1 MLAAAMLVDDSLATY
16 AERTAYKFLGRDI
29 RCAELDQHSRSFA
42 AYCQHPGL
50 RRADWLSVIFGGAIL
65 GIMRLKGLAIRTES
79 R

>member
-42 AYCQHPGL
+42 AYFQHPGL
-50 RRADWLSVIFGGAIL
+50 RRGDCL
-65 GIMRLKGLAIRTES
+65 
-79 R
+79 